1 MVYQIK
7 IKNILNRSCIRE
19 RSKDGLQKLGEKK
32 TSNSIHAAKCNHFEL
47 AHQLTCRCEATNNN
61 DTHYPFI
68 EQRE

>member
-32 TSNSIHAAKCNHFEL
+32 RQIVYMLPNVIILN
-47 AHQLTCRCEATNNN
+47 
-61 DTHYPFI
+61 
-68 EQRE
+68 